1 MSLNIKS
8 TIYKCHLLHNVLLC
22 KLWGRFCRFI
32 RYYSN
37 VNIHLHCIIILQ
49 GFPNVILKT
58 CCILG
63 NHILWSVILG
73 NLTAIFNLLFFWG
86 NQSKGSSMSI
96 HFLWIIKIVHLIML
110 IMQCFFSFSDMS
122 AYCGKSFFGTFL
134 QSQISEKPKSFWK
147 KIVTMA

>member
-1 MSLNIKS
+1 MHLLKACFCPNYLGDFVDASDITAMLNIHFDW
-8 TIYKCHLLHNVLLC
+8 IM
-22 KLWGRFCRFI
+22 
-32 RYYSN
+32 
-37 VNIHLHCIIILQ
+37 ILQ

-63 NHILWSVILG
+63 NHILWWVILG

-96 HFLWIIKIVHLIML
+96 HFFWIIKIVHLIML